1 MWEYELE
8 FSLLCRFSGCGMD
21 EEDLI
26 MRFLDGMQVELC
38 GRCSVVSYASLEDL
52 VEKVVVKDTCMAE
65 EHKFLKATQP
75 KTGGTSGSEK
85 RTWYQPNVKYNT
97 CVRMQHKSR
106 SCWSRPLG
114 AQVAAPAAAEAPV

>member
-1 MWEYELE
+1 
-8 FSLLCRFSGCGMD
+8 MD

-75 KTGGTSGSEK
+75 KTGGTSER

-97 CVRMQHKSR
+97 CVRMRHKSR